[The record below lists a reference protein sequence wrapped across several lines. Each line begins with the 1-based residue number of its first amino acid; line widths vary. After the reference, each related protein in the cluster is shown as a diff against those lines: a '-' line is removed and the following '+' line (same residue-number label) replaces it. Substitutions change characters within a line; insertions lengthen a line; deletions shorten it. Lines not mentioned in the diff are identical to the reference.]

1 MTAVRQPTTTD
12 TITEK
17 VEVLEIA
24 KRRAAVSFAKMNSA
38 LEAGQ
43 HAAWASATTKDE
55 QDVLRARVDVLNT
68 LMQAPD
74 AKLCL
79 ENTAPTRVCVVYDR
93 IRVDPDNEAGPE
105 LGPMQST
112 MTWIVPGAEDEVSPS
127 CLYFRFFYLCV
138 G

>member
-1 MTAVRQPTTTD
+1 MTAARQPTD

-17 VEVLEIA
+17 TEVLEIA

-43 HAAWASATTKDE
+43 HSAWASATTKDE

-93 IRVDPDNEAGPE
+93 IRVDPDKEGAE

-112 MTWIVPGAEDEVSPS
+112 MTWVVPGAEDEV
-127 CLYFRFFYLCV
+127 
-138 G
+138 

>member
-1 MTAVRQPTTTD
+1 
-12 TITEK
+12 
-17 VEVLEIA
+17 
-24 KRRAAVSFAKMNSA
+24 MNSA

-43 HAAWASATTKDE
+43 HSAWASATTKDE

-74 AKLCL
+74 ARLCL

-93 IRVDPDNEAGPE
+93 IRVDPDKEGAE

-112 MTWIVPGAEDEVSPS
+112 MTWVVPGAEDEV
-127 CLYFRFFYLCV
+127 RFPYYCV
-138 G
+138 TFFLGDRGADTRRRRCAASW